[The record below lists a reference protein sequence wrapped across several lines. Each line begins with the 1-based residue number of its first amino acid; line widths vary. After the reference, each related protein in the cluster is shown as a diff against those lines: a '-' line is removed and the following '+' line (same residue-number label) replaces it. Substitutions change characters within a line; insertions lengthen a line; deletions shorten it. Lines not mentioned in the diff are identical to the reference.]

1 MRPRLIVIQVMV
13 GMRLAS
19 VASEA
24 IKAEVSLTAWDVLH
38 GTLRWASE
46 ANGRGLTEGLGCFAS
61 QTGW

>member
-1 MRPRLIVIQVMV
+1 MRSRLIVIQAMV
-13 GMRLAS
+13 GMRPAT

-24 IKAEVSLTAWDVLH
+24 IEAKVSLTPWDVLH

-46 ANGRGLTEGLGCFAS
+46 ASGRGLTEGLGCFAS